1 MDALNED
8 KPREIDKATKFAWI
22 LFALGLGLYLL
33 TRFLALDKFPIY
45 FFSDEAIQ
53 TMSAFDLIRRGFR
66 DIQGNLFPLYFEN
79 GQQFNLSLS
88 VWLQVLIAWLPR
100 SVWLTRGLPALI
112 SFVFPLSVALWAKDF
127 FKSKVWWLAP
137 YLISALPSW
146 FLHSRTAFE
155 TSLGLSFFSLFLY
168 FYLKYRDQNPKY
180 LPLALLFGACAFY
193 SYAPM
198 QLVVGVTGLVLLLV
212 DWKYHFANKKSL
224 ITGAT
229 VLLLLAFPYFRFRFS
244 HQEAL
249 RAHLQLLQ
257 SYWLNDLPLIEKLR
271 LFGKNWLKG
280 LDPRY
285 WFLPNQLDLIRH
297 QMKGLG
303 HLPWFFFPAFVLGL
317 AKSLKEIKKTPYRLV
332 VIAFLV
338 GPFGAAMVDISIT
351 RVLVMNL
358 PFALMIFLGFDCV
371 AGWMENKLAIRKAV
385 LAGLT
390 GSIFL
395 FSLWMCVDAVQN
407 GALWYPDYSLYGM
420 QWGGREI
427 SEKIE
432 RFIEENPDAEL
443 TLSPSWANNTDII
456 MRFFLGDP
464 SPITLGSTLEY
475 DLYYREIRPEQVF
488 IIGPEEFEAL
498 SQNPK
503 FEEIQVLDRLPWPDG
518 RTGFYFIKLKYSPDA
533 EEIFAEELLERQK
546 PMELDFDLMGQRVRI
561 SHSRLDMGT
570 VASVFDGNRATLI
583 RSLEANPLMIRIDF
597 PEAISLEG
605 ATVLVG
611 APATQFTV
619 AIVTEEGDALTFMEK
634 VEVSDVVRAVSV
646 DFGEQY
652 SLKQLQIWVESLNE
666 DEPAHVHLWELIL
679 GIE

>member
-1 MDALNED
+1 MEKTA
-8 KPREIDKATKFAWI
+8 KSGWV
-22 LFALGLGLYLL
+22 LFALGMGLYLL

-53 TMSAFDLIRRGFR
+53 TMSAFDLISRGFR
-66 DIQGNLFPLYFEN
+66 DIQGNLFPVYFEN

-112 SFVFPLSVALWAKDF
+112 SLVFPLSVAFWAKDH
-127 FKSKVWWLAP
+127 FKSKIWWLAP
-137 YLISALPSW
+137 YVISALPAW

-155 TSLGLSFFSLFLY
+155 TSLGLSFNSLFLY

-198 QLVVGVTGLVLLLV
+198 QLVVGVTGLVLLVV
-212 DWKYHFANKKSL
+212 DCKYHFANKKSL
-224 ITGAT
+224 ITGMI

-249 RAHLQLLQ
+249 RVHLQLLR
-257 SYWLNDLPLIEKLR
+257 SYWLSDLSVIGKLG
-271 LFGKNWLKG
+271 LFGEKWLKG
-280 LDPRY
+280 LDSRY
-285 WFLPNQLDLIRH
+285 WFLPNQVDLIRH

-303 HLPWFFFPAFVLGL
+303 HLPWFFFPAFILGF
-317 AKSLKEIKKTPYRLV
+317 AKSLKEIKNPPYRLA
-332 VIAFLV
+332 VIALLV
-338 GPFGAAMVDISIT
+338 GPLGAAMVDISIT

-358 PFALMIFLGFDCV
+358 PFALMIFLGFDCF
-371 AGWMENKLAIRKAV
+371 AGWMENKMAIRKAM

-390 GSIFL
+390 GSLFL
-395 FSLWMCVDAVQN
+395 FSFWMCVDAVQN

-432 RFIEENPDAEL
+432 SFLEENPDAEL

-464 SPITLGSTLEY
+464 LPVTLGSTLEY

-488 IIGPEEFEAL
+488 IVGPEKFEAL
-498 SQNPK
+498 ARNPK
-503 FEEIQVLDRLPWPDG
+503 FEETQILDRLQWPDG
-518 RTGFYFIKLKYSPDA
+518 RTGFFFIKLKYSPDA

-546 PMELDFDLMGQRVRI
+546 PVELDFNLMGQRVRI

-570 VASVFDGNRATLI
+570 IASVFDGNRATLI
-583 RSLEANPLMIRIDF
+583 RSLEANPMMISIDF
-597 PEAISLEG
+597 PEAVALEG

-611 APATQFTV
+611 AQATQLTV
-619 AIVTEEGDALTFMEK
+619 AIVTEEGNSLTFMEK
-634 VEVSDVVRAVSV
+634 VEDSDVVRPVSV
-646 DFGEQY
+646 DFGGRY
-652 SLKQLQIWVESLNE
+652 SIKQLQIWVESLNE

-679 GIE
+679 E